1 MNITSPVLLAGALD
15 ELGDGLLSTVGGWA
29 DGGLKVALV
38 VLVLAA
44 IARSFSFKAALG
56 ALLAMVIALGI
67 YDARESMSG
76 KVTDEIKNPAN
87 GAGVHTVV
95 IDPGKKIGT
104 GQTPGGPA

>member
-1 MNITSPVLLAGALD
+1 MTTASSVLLAGQLD
-15 ELGDGLLSTVGGWA
+15 ALGDGLLSTVGGWA
-29 DGGLKVALV
+29 DNGLKVALV

-67 YDARESMSG
+67 YNARESMSG
-76 KVTDEIKNPAN
+76 KVTDEIKNPAT

-95 IDPGKKIGT
+95 IDPGHKTSG
-104 GQTPGGPA
+104 GPTPGDTA

>member
-1 MNITSPVLLAGALD
+1 MNTTSSVLLAGQLD
-15 ELGDGLLSTVGGWA
+15 LLGGGLLTTLGSWA
-29 DGGLKVALV
+29 DKGLKVGLA

-67 YDARESMSG
+67 YNGRDSLSG

-87 GAGVHTVV
+87 GAGIHTVV
-95 IDPGKKIGT
+95 IDPGRKT
-104 GQTPGGPA
+104 GVGPTLGDTA